1 MGLVKLTCT
10 NCGAPLEEKDGML
23 RCAHCGCG
31 YIRVCDPSDG
41 FDAAAM
47 SIEEFEQKLADANV
61 LFAVKGAE
69 GTELFDTDAE
79 VAVSKLRYA
88 SERLAAGDFE
98 GAYEAVS
105 ALGSDSFSAER
116 VRLLVSMHARDEGEL
131 AAYSG
136 DITAAPH
143 FNEVLALADERSRA
157 AYLRLADICAA
168 NAEASRR
175 IGKGMAFVDAHDA
188 EKAKLYADEMLRAYP
203 SRSEAW
209 ELSVAAKCLADD
221 KYDPSSDLEFLKKC
235 PDYKYVFAPDTLG
248 ARPFVPVIADRLA
261 AVTARKNARAKFL
274 NKYILGPVAAVVLV
288 GIGIALWQILSALFG
303 A

>member
-1 MGLVKLTCT
+1 MELVKMTCT

-47 SIEEFEQKLADANV
+47 SIEEFEQKLADASV
-61 LFAVKGAE
+61 LFAVKGAD

-79 VAVSKLRYA
+79 VAASRLSYA
-88 SERLAAGDFE
+88 SERLSAGDFE
-98 GAYEAVS
+98 EAYGAVS

-116 VRLLVSMHARDEGEL
+116 IRLLASMHARDEGEL

-143 FNEVLALADERSRA
+143 FNEVLTLADERTRA
-157 AYLRLADICAA
+157 AYLRLADVCSA

-203 SRSEAW
+203 TRSEAW
-209 ELSVAAKCLADD
+209 ELYMAAKCLRDE
-221 KYDPSSDLEFLKKC
+221 KYDPVSDLCFMKKC
-235 PDYKYVFAPDTLG
+235 PDFKYVFGDDDFIL
-248 ARPFVPVIADRLA
+248 RPLSPVLASRLA
-261 AVTARKNARAKFL
+261 SATAKKNTRAKFL
-274 NKYILGPVAAVVLV
+274 NKYILTPVAVVVLV
-288 GIGIALWQILSALFG
+288 GVGIAIWQLLSALFG

>member
-1 MGLVKLTCT
+1 MELVKLTCT

-47 SIEEFEQKLADANV
+47 SIEEFEQKLADASV

-79 VAVSKLRYA
+79 VAASRLSYA

-98 GAYEAVS
+98 GSYEAVS
-105 ALGSDSFSAER
+105 ALGADSFSAER
-116 VRLLVSMHARDEGEL
+116 VRLLASM
-131 AAYSG
+131 
-136 DITAAPH
+136 P
-143 FNEVLALADERSRA
+143 RA

-288 GIGIALWQILSALFG
+288 GIGIALWQLLTALFG
-303 A
+303 E